1 MKKIYFLFLLV
12 LLPLLASADPVE
24 INGIYYNLI
33 SKGKAAEVTSK
44 PDGYYSGNI
53 VIPATV
59 TYNNVE
65 YNVTSISKR
74 AFYTSYDWEGE
85 RLTSVTI
92 PNSVTTIGENA
103 FGYCYDLTSVTI
115 PNSVTTIGERAFVN
129 CDGLTSVTIPNSVT
143 CIGDEAF
150 LYCDGLTSVTIGDGV
165 TSIGWATFEGCG
177 DLTSVTIGNSVT
189 SIGKRAFSSCGLTSL
204 TIPNSV
210 TSIDEYAFSDCTSL
224 TSVIIGD
231 GVSSIG
237 QEAFSNCFN
246 LESINIPSSVK
257 TIGCNAFY
265 MTSEYPGYPSPSLT
279 SVHITDLEAWCKI
292 LFVSYYSNPL
302 TYAHHLYLNGTEI
315 KDMVIPN
322 SVTSIGDYS
331 FYYCT
336 GLTSVSI
343 PNSVTSIGRD
353 AFNYCRNLTSVTIP
367 NSVTSI
373 GYRAFCQCHGLTSL
387 TIPNS
392 VKSISEQAFYN
403 CKSLTSVAIPNSVT
417 FIGRYAF
424 QYCRSLTSVTIGN
437 GIGKIDYRAFA
448 ICPELTDVYCYA
460 ENVPETDEDA
470 FEDSYIEYAT
480 LHVPAG
486 SVDAYKA
493 KTPWSG
499 FKEKVAIAA
508 TVKLN
513 KTKATIEKTKT
524 LTLKAT
530 VTPSDLLDKSVTW
543 KSSNTS
549 VATVTSSGKVKG
561 VKAGTATITCTS
573 KVSGSKA
580 TCKVTIGYVKLD
592 QTEATITKGKT
603 LTLTPTVYPSSLTDK
618 SVTWKSSNTAV
629 ATVSGDGTV
638 KGIKAGTATITCTSN
653 ATGLSTTCTVTVING
668 SITLNKSEAALEKG
682 KTMTLKA
689 TLTPSDLSDK
699 SVTWKSS
706 NTKVATVSSSGKV
719 TAVKTGTATITCTST
734 ALGLSA
740 TCKVTVGY
748 VKLDK
753 TEMLLKKGK
762 TETLTATVYP
772 SSLEDKSVTWKS
784 SDTNIATVTTAGKVK
799 GIKDGTVTITCTS
812 NATGL
817 KATCTVKVVTGS
829 VTLDKSE
836 VAVQK
841 GKTLTLTATVT
852 PTTLEDKSVTWTSSN
867 TEVATVSSTGKVKGV
882 KYGTATITCTSNA
895 TGLSATCQVTVGKVI
910 ISMSEFTLK
919 KSRGITLEAI
929 VYPST
934 LADKSVIWESSDTE
948 VATVTS
954 EGRVKGIKAG
964 TATITCT
971 SVATGLKGTCTVT
984 VLSTSES
991 RSTDGNDDNV
1001 TGIKELEE
1009 NSVAT
1014 EPYDVYDLSGRKV
1027 RHQVNSLEGLPDGIY
1042 IVNGRKI
1049 LKK

>member
-1 MKKIYFLFLLV
+1 MRKIYVLFLLA
-12 LLPLLASADPVE
+12 LLPLVASADPVE

-1027 RHQVNSLEGLPDGIY
+1027 RHQVTSLDGLPDGIY